1 MVYLRNLNTEPG
13 VPSAEYN
20 QYLYGYTKDL
30 SASGSDPFLASGGF
44 PLDVVAVKEVLDLD
58 LVPSDFAN
66 LSCRRGRL
74 LHIVV
79 LL

>member
-1 MVYLRNLNTEPG
+1 MEPG
-13 VPSAEYN
+13 APSA
-20 QYLYGYTKDL
+20 QYKQYMYGYTKDL
-30 SASGSDPFLASGGF
+30 SASGSDPLLASGWF

-74 LHIVV
+74 LYIMV